1 MTTATIPTPHFL
13 ADGPQVW
20 EFCAYTEENI
30 VTIARWLVKPVG
42 KRRHARRLT
51 GQFRY
56 DLRGARQLW
65 GQLKKHG
72 ARDFAGFDD

>member
-1 MTTATIPTPHFL
+1 MTTTTVPASHFL

-20 EFCAYTEENI
+20 EFCAYDDI

-56 DLRGARQLW
+56 DHRGARQLW
-65 GQLKKHG
+65 TQLKKHG
-72 ARDFAGFDD
+72 ARNFPGFDD